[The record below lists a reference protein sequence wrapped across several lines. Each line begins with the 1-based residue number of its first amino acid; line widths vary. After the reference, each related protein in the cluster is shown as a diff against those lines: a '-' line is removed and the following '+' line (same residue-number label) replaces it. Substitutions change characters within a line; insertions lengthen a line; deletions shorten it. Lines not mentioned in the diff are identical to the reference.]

1 MARLVTNAQ
10 IHGDSVNIVSSSG
23 HFLILFCCLF
33 FNCHLF
39 AQKQIS
45 KRALTLYVS
54 ANRTLQFSPEQAL
67 SQFYEIT
74 RIDSGFAAPYM
85 RIGQILEK
93 YLNKSQEAIPYY
105 EKAILLDSS
114 ETAFKPIYEILGKYY
129 LSKGDYQTAE
139 KYFRGYL
146 KFPNLYLPNQKSI
159 ERYLS
164 QCHFGQKMVTKS
176 PNSPISAILK
186 PPLNSL
192 PVQSYPVLTADLNT
206 LIFTG
211 FNGDEDL
218 LVSYRTSTS
227 WSSPKSLS
235 DSINTSFNEG
245 TCSIS
250 ADGQTLVFTGCN
262 RKDGYGKCDLY
273 ITKKIGEVWQRP
285 KNMGMIVNSASWE
298 SQPSL
303 SADGRTL
310 YFSSD
315 RQKGIGGKDIW
326 VTKLDTAGDWMPPQN
341 LGKIINTAFDE
352 IAPFIHS
359 NGETIFFASDGRAGM
374 GGLDLYISR
383 LKIEWSIPINLGYPI
398 NNYGDQTGFFI
409 APDCQRAFYSQELS
423 VTEKSEI
430 RQSKVVLCE
439 LQLPDTL
446 TELCPKAYVFK
457 GRVLDSETRQPVV
470 ATLSIQSLDS
480 DSPHISEYSTNHLGE
495 FLSVLPKK
503 AKLAL
508 FIESQGYYSKS
519 LVINLLEI
527 AQEAEIYLRPWRI
540 QESEVL
546 SNVFFRTGS
555 PELEPISEIELNR
568 VSNFLL
574 KNPTIRLVI
583 EGHTDDVGND
593 EKNSLLSLK
602 RAEEVVKY
610 LIKTG
615 INPHRLEAKGY
626 GSNSPLVQN
635 NSEEARQKNRRVTWR
650 VIE

>member
-1 MARLVTNAQ
+1 MARLIANAQ
-10 IHGDSVNIVSSSG
+10 IHGDSLNIVSLSS
-23 HFLILFCCLF
+23 HFLLLFCYLF
-33 FNCHLF
+33 FHSHLF

-45 KRALTLYVS
+45 KRTLTLYES
-54 ANRTLQFSPEQAL
+54 ANRTLQFNPEQAL

-74 RIDSGFAAPYM
+74 RSDSGFATPYM

-93 YLNKSQEAIPYY
+93 YLNKFQEAIPYY
-105 EKAILLDSS
+105 EKAILLDTS
-114 ETAFKPIYEILGKYY
+114 ETTFKPIYEILGKYY
-129 LSKGDYQTAE
+129 LSKGHYQTAE

-192 PVQSYPVLTADLNT
+192 PFQSYPVLTADLNT

-218 LVSYRTSTS
+218 LVSYRTPTS

-273 ITKKIGEVWQRP
+273 ITKKTGQTWQRP
-285 KNMGMIVNSASWE
+285 KNMGVIVNSVSWE

-315 RQKGIGGKDIW
+315 RQRGLGGKDIW
-326 VTKLDTAGDWMPPQN
+326 VTKMDTSGDWVTPRN
-341 LGKIINTAFDE
+341 LGENINTAFDE

-359 NGETIFFASDGRAGM
+359 NGETIFFSSDGRAGM
-374 GGLDLYISR
+374 GGFDLYISR
-383 LKIEWSIPINLGYPI
+383 FGADWSVPINLGYPI
-398 NNYGDQTGFFI
+398 NNYGDQTGFFVT
-409 APDCQRAFYSQELS
+409 PDCQRAFYSQELS

-430 RQSKVVLCE
+430 KQSKVVLCE

-470 ATLSIQSLDS
+470 AALSIQSMDS
-480 DSPHISEYSTNHLGE
+480 DSPYNSEYSTNHVGE
-495 FLSVLPKK
+495 FLSVVPKK

-508 FIESQGYYSKS
+508 FIESQGYYVKS

-527 AQEAEIYLRPWRI
+527 AQGVEIYLRPWRI

-546 SNVFFRTGS
+546 NNVFFRIGS
-555 PELEPISEIELNR
+555 SELDPISGIELNR
-568 VSNFLL
+568 VSGFLL